1 VGQLNFL
8 SQRGYFLHMNVKTS
22 WRNQLWPLRVM
33 RLWLGVTWI
42 YAGWDK
48 ASDPGFL
55 TSGSTT
61 FIGTQLSAFATNS
74 PIGFALNGVSENA
87 IQIGILVMLA
97 EFAIGAATLLW
108 IAPTW
113 AAFGGFVMSL
123 GLWLSSTWQ
132 VQPYFLASNS
142 AYTILWLTYFLF
154 LYGSRR
160 NSKVTI
166 DRRGFLRFSTVAA
179 FAVAAA
185 ALGKVFPKTGASSAS
200 AGENSVSKKIIED
213 ASFEVGATFNFESK
227 DGTPA
232 VLFRTKAGVFAY
244 SAVCTHEGCT
254 VAFNSA
260 SKNLQCGCH
269 GAVFDPFD
277 GAKVVTGPT
286 NQPLAKIKVATE
298 GLWIVES

>member
-1 VGQLNFL
+1 
-8 SQRGYFLHMNVKTS
+8 
-22 WRNQLWPLRVM
+22 M

-48 ASDPGFL
+48 ASDPGYL
-55 TSGSTT
+55 TAGSPT

-74 PIGFALNGVSENA
+74 PIGFALESVIERA
-87 IQIGILVMLA
+87 TQIGIFVMFA
-97 EFAIGAATLLW
+97 EFAIGAATLFW

-160 NSKVTI
+160 NSKVAI
-166 DRRGFLRFSTVAA
+166 DRRGFLRVSTVAA

-185 ALGKVFPKTGASSAS
+185 LVGKVFPKTAASTSSGESSA
-200 AGENSVSKKIIED
+200 SKKIIED
-213 ASFEVGATFNFESK
+213 ASLEIGATHNFESK
-227 DGTPA
+227 AGTPA

-254 VAFNSA
+254 VQFNSA
-260 SKNLQCGCH
+260 SKNLQCACH

-298 GLWIVES
+298 GSWIVEA

>member
-1 VGQLNFL
+1 
-8 SQRGYFLHMNVKTS
+8 MNLKTS

-33 RLWLGVTWI
+33 RAWLGVTWI

-55 TSGSTT
+55 TSGSPT
-61 FIGTQLSAFATNS
+61 FIGTQLSTFATNS
-74 PIGFALNGVSENA
+74 PIGFAIDSVLENA
-87 IQIGILVMLA
+87 TQLGIFVMLA
-97 EFAIGAATLLW
+97 EFAIGVATLLW

-113 AAFGGFVMSL
+113 AAFGGFAMSL
-123 GLWLSSTWQ
+123 TLWLASSWS
-132 VQPYFLASNS
+132 VQPYFLASDS

-160 NSKVTI
+160 NSKVSV
-166 DRRGFLRFSTVAA
+166 DRRGFLRVTTVVTI
-179 FAVAAA
+179 AVVGAVV
-185 ALGKVFPKTGASSAS
+185 GKLLSRNVSAS
-200 AGENSVSKKIIED
+200 AGAEAGSKKIIEGT
-213 ASFEVGATFNFESK
+213 AINVGATHNFISK
-227 DGTPA
+227 AGTPA
-232 VLFRTKAGVFAY
+232 VLFRTKSGIFAY
-244 SAVCTHEGCT
+244 SAVCTHQGCT

-298 GLWIVES
+298 GAWIVES

>member
-1 VGQLNFL
+1 
-8 SQRGYFLHMNVKTS
+8 MNLITS
-22 WRNQLWPLRVM
+22 WRNQLWPLRVL
-33 RLWLGVTWI
+33 RAWLGVTWI

-55 TSGSTT
+55 TAGSPS
-61 FIGTQLSAFATNS
+61 FIGTQLSAYATSS
-74 PIGFALNGVSENA
+74 PIGFALDRVLEHST
-87 IQIGILVMLA
+87 QIGILVMLA

-113 AAFGGFVMSL
+113 AAMGGFVMSL
-123 GLWLSSTWQ
+123 TLWLASSWN
-132 VQPYFLASNS
+132 VKPYFLASDS

-160 NSKVTI
+160 NSKVSL
-166 DRRGFLRFSTVAA
+166 DRRGFLRVSAIAA
-179 FAVAAA
+179 IAVAGAA
-185 ALGKVFPKTGASSAS
+185 VGKLFPKTAASTS
-200 AGENSVSKKIIED
+200 AGENSGSKKIIED
-213 ASFEVGATFNFESK
+213 ASFKVGDIKTFVSK
-227 DGTPA
+227 SGTPA
-232 VLFRTKAGVFAY
+232 VLFRTKTGAFAY

-254 VAFNSA
+254 VQFNTA

-277 GAKVVTGPT
+277 GAKALTGPT

-298 GLWIVES
+298 GAWIVEA

>member
-1 VGQLNFL
+1 
-8 SQRGYFLHMNVKTS
+8 MNLKTS

-33 RLWLGVTWI
+33 RAWLGVTWI

-55 TSGSTT
+55 TSGSPT
-61 FIGTQLSAFATNS
+61 FIGTQLSAYATSS
-74 PIGFALNGVSENA
+74 PVGFAINKVLEHST
-87 IQIGILVMLA
+87 QIGIFVMLA

-113 AAFGGFVMSL
+113 AAFGGFAMSL
-123 GLWLSSTWQ
+123 SLWLASSWH
-132 VQPYFLASNS
+132 VRPYFLASDS

-160 NSKVTI
+160 NSKVSV
-166 DRRGFLRFSTVAA
+166 DRRGFLRVSTI
-179 FAVAAA
+179 AVIAIAGA
-185 ALGKVFPKTGASSAS
+185 GVGKLFPRTTSATAS
-200 AGENSVSKKIIED
+200 AGAEVGSKKIIEG
-213 ASFEVGATFNFESK
+213 AALKVGATHNFESK
-227 DGTPA
+227 AGTPA
-232 VLFRTKAGVFAY
+232 VLFRTKTGVFAY

-260 SKNLQCGCH
+260 SKNLQCACH

-286 NQPLAKIKVATE
+286 NQPLAKIKVTTE
-298 GLWIVES
+298 GAWIVES

>member
-1 VGQLNFL
+1 MRL
-8 SQRGYFLHMNVKTS
+8 
-22 WRNQLWPLRVM
+22 M

-48 ASDPGFL
+48 ASDPGYL
-55 TSGSTT
+55 TAGSPT

-74 PIGFALNGVSENA
+74 PIGFALESVIERA
-87 IQIGILVMLA
+87 TQIGIFVMFA

-123 GLWLSSTWQ
+123 GLWLSSTWH

-160 NSKVTI
+160 NSKVAI
-166 DRRGFLRFSTVAA
+166 DRRGFLRVSTVAA

-185 ALGKVFPKTGASSAS
+185 VVGKVFPKTASISSGESSA
-200 AGENSVSKKIIED
+200 SKKIIED
-213 ASFEVGATFNFESK
+213 ASLEIGATHNFESK
-227 DGTPA
+227 AGTPA

-254 VAFNSA
+254 VQFNSA
-260 SKNLQCGCH
+260 SKNLQCACH

-298 GLWIVES
+298 GAWIVEA

>member
-1 VGQLNFL
+1 
-8 SQRGYFLHMNVKTS
+8 
-22 WRNQLWPLRVM
+22 M

-48 ASDPGFL
+48 ASDPGYL
-55 TSGSTT
+55 TSGSPT

-74 PIGFALNGVSENA
+74 PIGFALNSASENA
-87 IQIGILVMLA
+87 TQIGIFVMFA
-97 EFAIGAATLLW
+97 EFAIGTATLLW

-166 DRRGFLRFSTVAA
+166 DRRGFLRVSTVAA

-185 ALGKVFPKTGASSAS
+185 VVGKVFPKTGSASAS
-200 AGENSVSKKIIED
+200 AGENTASKKIIEE
-213 ASFEVGATFNFESK
+213 ASLEIGATHNFESK
-227 DGTPA
+227 AGTPA

-254 VAFNSA
+254 VQFNSA

-286 NQPLAKIKVATE
+286 NQPLAKIKVSIE
-298 GLWIVES
+298 GTWIVEA

>member
-1 VGQLNFL
+1 
-8 SQRGYFLHMNVKTS
+8 MNLKTS
-22 WRNQLWPLRVM
+22 WRNQLWPLRLL
-33 RLWLGVTWI
+33 RAWLGFTWI

-55 TSGSTT
+55 TSGSPT
-61 FIGTQLSAFATNS
+61 FIGTQLSTFATNS
-74 PIGFALNGVSENA
+74 PIGFAIDSVLENA
-87 IQIGILVMLA
+87 TQLGIFVMLA
-97 EFAIGAATLLW
+97 EFSIGVATLLW

-113 AAFGGFVMSL
+113 AAFGGFAMSL
-123 GLWLSSTWQ
+123 TLWLASSWN

-160 NSKVTI
+160 NSKVSV
-166 DRRGFLRFSTVAA
+166 DRRGFLRVTTVVTI
-179 FAVAAA
+179 AVVGAVV
-185 ALGKVFPKTGASSAS
+185 GKLLSRNVSAS
-200 AGENSVSKKIIED
+200 AGAEAGSKKIIEGT
-213 ASFEVGATFNFESK
+213 AINVGATHNFISK
-227 DGTPA
+227 AGTPA
-232 VLFRTKAGVFAY
+232 VLFRTKSGIFAY
-244 SAVCTHEGCT
+244 SAVCTHQGCT

-298 GLWIVES
+298 GAWIVES